1 MEQVMNLVDQLA
13 VKLGVAVEHLWT
25 ILTKQQYAEGI
36 IDIILAVLCLGILIT
51 IIVYAPKL
59 TINAANEYKKLEED
73 RKQNGT
79 GYNGSKYTPSFEEDH
94 YNNLRKDIPKYSIV
108 VGCIVFVSM
117 IMFIVCG
124 IQQIINPEYFAIR
137 EILNCIKNPG

>member
-13 VKLGVAVEHLWT
+13 VKLGVAVEHLWV
-25 ILTKQQYAEGI
+25 ILTKQQYAEGVI
-36 IDIILAVLCLGILIT
+36 NIVLAVLCVGILIA
-51 IIVYAPKL
+51 IITYAPKL
-59 TINAANEYKKLEED
+59 TSNAANEYKRLEED

-79 GYNGSKYTPSFEEDH
+79 GYNGSKFTPSFEEDR
-94 YNNLRKDIPKYSIV
+94 YNNLRQDIPKYAIG
-108 VGCIVFVSM
+108 VGCVVFVLM

-124 IQQIINPEYFAIR
+124 IQQVINPEYFAIR